1 MENEDNKLIER
12 FIYRLMRTTIGMMSY
27 IPFRVAQE
35 LGKMTGLFAYFIP
48 ISRKSV
54 AYENIRASFESDL
67 TETDARKLLR
77 KVYMH
82 FGQMLFEV
90 PHVLRIN
97 SRNFNRYMTIQGE
110 ENLRRAWKKE
120 KGILFLTAHLGN
132 WELMSAVGS
141 LYFGNT
147 TLVPRRSDSAAVDRV
162 INELRTRFGAEII
175 LAQGAM
181 RALIKALKRN
191 MMLGIFLDQ
200 NVDWYEGV
208 FIPFFGRWACTNK
221 GLALMARKTGAPVVP
236 VFTVRESN
244 GRHRMIFEKEIEL
257 RKTKDKIRDVEDNTA
272 LFTQVIERYVR
283 KHPDQWLWFH
293 RRWKTK
299 NSWPWPRSTK

>member
-1 MENEDNKLIER
+1 MENEDDSLIER
-12 FIYRLMRTTIGMMSY
+12 FIYRLMRITIGLMSY

-48 ISRKSV
+48 ISRKRV
-54 AYENIRASFESDL
+54 AYENIRASFGGDL
-67 TETDARKLLR
+67 TEADVRKLLR

-90 PHVLRIN
+90 PHVLRLN

-110 ENLRRAWKKE
+110 ENLRRARKRG
-120 KGILFLTAHLGN
+120 KGVLFLTAHLGN

-175 LAQGAM
+175 VAQGAM
-181 RALIKALKRN
+181 RSLIMALKRN

-208 FIPFFGRWACTNK
+208 FIPFFGRRACTNK

-244 GRHRMIFEKEIEL
+244 GRHRIIFEKEVEL

-272 LFTQVIERYVR
+272 LFTEVIERYVR

-299 NSWPWPRSTK
+299 NSWPWPRS